1 MTEVSA
7 RDRLSAALDSACPHD
22 EGERRIDA
30 YRDELLKEWRRAVL
44 AASLKG
50 PTDEA
55 SAANPVWTH
64 GYKAGLSIAAD
75 LTFASRLFAAAPSDT
90 GSGT

>member
-1 MTEVSA
+1 MPETTA
-7 RDRLSAALDSACPHD
+7 RDELSAAIDAVCPHE

-30 YRDELLKEWRRAVL
+30 YRDEVMRDRRRAIL

-50 PTDEA
+50 PVDEA

-64 GYKAGLSIAAD
+64 GYKAGLSVAAD
-75 LTFASRLFAAAPSDT
+75 LTTPTPAPSDP
-90 GSGT
+90 GSGG